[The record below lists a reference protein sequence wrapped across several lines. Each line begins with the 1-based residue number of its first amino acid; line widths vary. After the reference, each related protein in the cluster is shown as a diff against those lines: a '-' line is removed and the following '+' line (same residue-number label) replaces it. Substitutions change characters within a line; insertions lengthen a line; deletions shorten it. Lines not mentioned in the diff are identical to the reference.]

1 MDTYP
6 EWYGKFFP
14 TLAVCQPDHFYGYM
28 QSPEG
33 KVKAVLSAD
42 PIASWSLDYNMGYPD
57 YTQDNRWF
65 YGHRIECLNLDML
78 CRGPLPDHNPRLWK
92 LEPGEQRTWTVK
104 IIDLDNPDCF
114 EETVYRHTGAPV
126 LVM

>member
-14 TLAVCQPDHFYGYM
+14 TLAACEPDHFYGYM

-65 YGHRIECLNLDML
+65 YGHRIECLSLDML
-78 CRGPLPDHNPRLWK
+78 YWSCSELHVLPATRLK
-92 LEPGEQRTWTVK
+92 SKYGER
-104 IIDLDNPDCF
+104 L
-114 EETVYRHTGAPV
+114 HS
-126 LVM
+126 

>member
-14 TLAVCQPDHFYGYM
+14 TLAVCEPDHFYGYM

-92 LEPGEQRTWTVK
+92 LEPGNCVPSHRSTRTGHVANFMFSRR
-104 IIDLDNPDCF
+104 LD
-114 EETVYRHTGAPV
+114 
-126 LVM
+126 